1 MPVKAAWKHPRNA
14 RFACDGR
21 NPAAGS
27 ADATGHNALRLS
39 WTPQGRRVSE
49 IVLEKVTKR
58 FGRVTAVDD
67 VSFRAESGKF
77 VVLLGPSGCG
87 KSTVLRLIAGLED
100 VTEGRIFIDGRDV
113 TRLSPD
119 KRRVSMVFQSYALFP
134 HLSTEENIVFG
145 LKVRG
150 MVEEERRKRL
160 AQVSE
165 VVGLANLLDRKPQ
178 QLSGGQ
184 RQRVALARAII
195 AENNICLMDEPL
207 SNLDAQLRHGMRVE
221 IRALQQ
227 RLGMTVI
234 YVTHDQVEAMSMA
247 DHVVLIR
254 EGRIEQEGS
263 PEELYARPATLFAA
277 RFIGT
282 PGMNL
287 VSLADGPDG
296 AVVRGSRDALFA
308 GRGEGLTL
316 GIRPEHIWLV
326 QSGGVGGIVSSS
338 EYHGA
343 DTILTVRVGEE
354 VVFMRAPGQQAHP
367 AGAPVRLDWKPESMH
382 LFDTASGA
390 RAAGAGQPERLAAGG

>member
-1 MPVKAAWKHPRNA
+1 
-14 RFACDGR
+14 
-21 NPAAGS
+21 
-27 ADATGHNALRLS
+27 
-39 WTPQGRRVSE
+39 VSE

-58 FGRVTAVDD
+58 FGRMTAVDA

-87 KSTVLRLIAGLED
+87 KSTLLRLIAGLED
-100 VTEGRIFIDGRDV
+100 VTEGRILIDGRDV
-113 TRLSPD
+113 TRLSPE

-134 HLSTEENIVFG
+134 HLSTGENIVFG
-145 LKVRG
+145 LKVRRTP
-150 MVEEERRKRL
+150 EEERGKRL
-160 AQVSE
+160 AHVAE
-165 VVGLANLLDRKPQ
+165 VVGLADLLDRKPQ

-195 AENNICLMDEPL
+195 AENRICLMDEPL

-221 IRALQQ
+221 IRGLQQ
-227 RLGMTVI
+227 RLGMTVV

-247 DHVVLIR
+247 DRVVLIR

-263 PEELYARPATLFAA
+263 PEELYAKPATMFAA

-287 VSLADGPDG
+287 VALADGQGG
-296 AVVRGSRDALFA
+296 AVVRGSRDMLFP
-308 GRGEGLTL
+308 GRGGGLVL
-316 GIRPEHIWLV
+316 GVRPEHV
-326 QSGGVGGIVSSS
+326 RVADGGGVAATVASS

-354 VVFMRAPGQQAHP
+354 TLLVRSPGQLVRP
-367 AGAPVRLDWKPESMH
+367 AGTPVRLAWEAEALH
-382 LFDTASGA
+382 LFDATTGV
-390 RAAGAGQPERLAAGG
+390 RVEKDRQPVRVAAAVG

>member
-1 MPVKAAWKHPRNA
+1 
-14 RFACDGR
+14 
-21 NPAAGS
+21 
-27 ADATGHNALRLS
+27 
-39 WTPQGRRVSE
+39 VSE

-58 FGRVTAVDD
+58 FGGVTAVDA

-87 KSTVLRLIAGLED
+87 KSTLLRLIAGLED
-100 VTEGRIFIDGRDV
+100 MSEGRILIDGRDV
-113 TRLSPD
+113 SRLSPD

-134 HLSTEENIVFG
+134 HLSTGENIVFG
-145 LKVRG
+145 LKVRQTP
-150 MVEEERRKRL
+150 EEERKKRL
-160 AQVSE
+160 AQVAE
-165 VVGLANLLDRKPQ
+165 TVGLVELLDRKPQ

-195 AENNICLMDEPL
+195 AENRICLMDEPL

-227 RLGMTVI
+227 RLGMTVV

-247 DHVVLIR
+247 DRVVLIR

-263 PEELYARPATLFAA
+263 PEELYARPATMFAA

-287 VSLADGPDG
+287 VSLADGRDG
-296 AVVRGSRDALFA
+296 AVVRGSQDTLFP
-308 GRGEGLTL
+308 GRGAGLTM
-316 GIRPEHIWLV
+316 GVRPEHIRLAE
-326 QSGGVGGIVSSS
+326 SGGVAGTVSSS

-354 VVFMRAPGQQAHP
+354 TLFLRTPGQLKLAPGT
-367 AGAPVRLDWKPESMH
+367 PVGLGWDLGSLH

-390 RAAGAGQPERLAAGG
+390 RTDEAGQPARRAATAS

>member
-1 MPVKAAWKHPRNA
+1 
-14 RFACDGR
+14 
-21 NPAAGS
+21 
-27 ADATGHNALRLS
+27 
-39 WTPQGRRVSE
+39 VSE

-58 FGRVTAVDD
+58 FARVKAVDS

-87 KSTVLRLIAGLED
+87 KSTLLRLIAGLED
-100 VTEGRIFIDGRDV
+100 VTEGRILIDGSDV
-113 TRLSPD
+113 TRLTPD
-119 KRRVSMVFQSYALFP
+119 KRHVSMVFQSYALFP
-134 HLSTEENIVFG
+134 HLSTGENIVFG
-145 LKVRG
+145 LKVRRTPEG
-150 MVEEERRKRL
+150 ERRKRL
-160 AQVSE
+160 ASVAE
-165 VVGLANLLDRKPQ
+165 LVGLADLLDRKPQ

-195 AENNICLMDEPL
+195 AENDICLMDEPL

-227 RLGMTVI
+227 RLGMTVV

-247 DHVVLIR
+247 DRVVLIR

-263 PEELYARPATLFAA
+263 PEELYARPATMFAA

-287 VSLADGPDG
+287 LGLADGRDG
-296 AVVRGSRDALFA
+296 AVVRGSQDALFP
-308 GRGEGLTL
+308 GRGAGLAL
-316 GIRPEHIWLV
+316 GVRPEHIALV
-326 QSGGVGGIVSSS
+326 DAGGVSGTVTSS

-354 VVFMRAPGQQAHP
+354 TLFMRAPGQLAQA
-367 AGAPVRLDWKPESMH
+367 AGTAVRLAWKPESSH
-382 LFDTASGA
+382 LFDSATGTRVEEA
-390 RAAGAGQPERLAAGG
+390 RQPGRLAAVAG

>member
-1 MPVKAAWKHPRNA
+1 
-14 RFACDGR
+14 
-21 NPAAGS
+21 
-27 ADATGHNALRLS
+27 
-39 WTPQGRRVSE
+39 VSE

-58 FGRVTAVDD
+58 FGGVTAVDA

-87 KSTVLRLIAGLED
+87 KSTLLRLIAGLED
-100 VTEGRIFIDGRDV
+100 MTEGRILIDGRDV
-113 TRLSPD
+113 SRLSPD

-145 LKVRG
+145 LKVRQTP
-150 MVEEERRKRL
+150 EEERRKRL
-160 AQVSE
+160 AQVAE
-165 VVGLANLLDRKPQ
+165 TVGLVELLDRKPQ

-195 AENNICLMDEPL
+195 AENRICLMDEPL

-227 RLGMTVI
+227 RLGMTVV

-247 DHVVLIR
+247 DRVVLIR

-263 PEELYARPATLFAA
+263 PEELYARPATMFAA

-287 VSLADGPDG
+287 VSLADGRDG
-296 AVVRGSRDALFA
+296 AVVRGSQDTLFP
-308 GRGEGLTL
+308 GRGAGLTM
-316 GIRPEHIWLV
+316 GVRPEHIRLAG
-326 QSGGVGGIVSSS
+326 SGGVAGTVSSS

-354 VVFMRAPGQQAHP
+354 TLFLRTPGQLTLAPGT
-367 AGAPVRLDWKPESMH
+367 PVGLGWDLESLH

-390 RAAGAGQPERLAAGG
+390 RTDEAGQPARRAATAS